1 MNNTMV
7 YDSRL
12 KREYY
17 TLMSDHDTVE
27 FLPYEWV
34 SEWGCY
40 APDGRGQYTF
50 KLSVEGWKSWN
61 DFCEHLRKFGY
72 LTLEEQKQK
81 GTAR

>member
-1 MNNTMV
+1 MSKTMV

-12 KREYY
+12 KRDYY
-17 TLMSDHDTVE
+17 TLRNDNNTVD
-27 FLPYEWV
+27 FYTYEWV
-34 SEWGCY
+34 EEWGCY
-40 APDGRGQYTF
+40 APDGRHQHTF